1 MQNAAALPIAT
12 RNYRLVVAYTVTQ
25 YTPLY
30 WAYMYHLVTEV
41 RGLDATDY
49 GLLKAL
55 YYLSVVVLEFP
66 LGVLADRV
74 GRKRTLLLG
83 ALFNCLGCGLYVV
96 ASDLATF
103 ALAEVAFDF
112 ATAFASGAVSALLY
126 DSLAR
131 DGRAAEYPVLQSRL
145 WTVTLVVG
153 TLAFPL
159 TDLLLVRGGD
169 PTLAYAATG
178 VVLVVGALCAVGLH
192 EPPLVRASAVQ
203 IARGALRDVVHTPA
217 IGRLLL
223 WAGAVFVLMR
233 AANSLLF
240 NPVLA
245 ASGVPV
251 DAWGT
256 VLAAVGLIGA
266 FGAWRAPWLL
276 RRAGSAATRALLPAL
291 LVAMYLL
298 LAAASGPTAV
308 ALLATHGL
316 AVGAL
321 SVVSSSLLND
331 LMPASE
337 RRATV
342 LSLESLVSRGLYGL
356 ASIALG
362 TALDLFPLDTVLV
375 LTAAVGCLPLAA
387 MLLLRRAR

>member
-1 MQNAAALPIAT
+1 M

-30 WAYMYHLVTEV
+30 WAYMFHLVTAI

-55 YYLSVVVLEFP
+55 YYLSVVALEFP
-66 LGVLADRV
+66 LGVLADRI
-74 GRKRTLLLG
+74 GRRSTLLLG
-83 ALFNCLGCGLYVV
+83 ALFNCLGCALYVV
-96 ASDLATF
+96 ARDFATF
-103 ALAEVAFDF
+103 ALAEVLFGF
-112 ATAFASGAVSALLY
+112 ATAFASGATSALLY
-126 DSLAR
+126 DSLATE
-131 DGRAAEYPVLQSRL
+131 GRATEFPLRQSRL
-145 WTVTLVVG
+145 WTVTLISG

-159 TDLLLVRGGD
+159 TDLLLVRSGD

-178 VVLVVGALCAVGLH
+178 VISVIGMLCAAAVR
-192 EPPLVRASAVQ
+192 EPQVVRPAAAQ
-203 IARGALRDVVHTPA
+203 IALGALRDVIDTPPLA
-217 IGRLLL
+217 RLLL

-245 ASGVPV
+245 AAEMPV
-251 DAWGT
+251 NLWGT
-256 VLAAVGLIGA
+256 ALAAVGLIGA

-276 RRAGSAATRALLPAL
+276 QHAGSVATRALLPGL

-298 LAAASGPTAV
+298 LSVASGPTAV
-308 ALLATHGL
+308 ALLTTHGL
-316 AVGAL
+316 ALGAL
-321 SVVSSSLLND
+321 SVVSSSLINERI
-331 LMPASE
+331 PSSE

-362 TALDLFPLDTVLV
+362 AALDIFPLDSVL
-375 LTAAVGCLPLAA
+375 LLAAAVGCIPLAA
-387 MLLLRRAR
+387 MLLLRARSA